1 MKCEENKMAHIKR
14 AREGFLLIEA
24 LIALVIVLIA
34 LAMVYMAPS
43 WMYKT
48 AAYSE
53 FEAALFDV
61 GFSYAEEIISIKK
74 TDLKLSGNASNT
86 TIPFTDSSGNTIQFK
101 CSFET
106 TPTTIAG
113 ATTPVDFATFTIA
126 PSNQTTR
133 IATLTFTAILKGD

>member
-1 MKCEENKMAHIKR
+1 MAHIKR

-61 GFSYAEEIISIKK
+61 GFSYAEEILSIEKD
-74 TDLKLSGNASNT
+74 DLDSSASNT

-101 CSFET
+101 CSFVT
-106 TPTTIAG
+106 ATRTIAD
-113 ATTPVDFATFTIA
+113 AVVDFATFTIA
-126 PSNQTTR
+126 PINQTTR

>member
-1 MKCEENKMAHIKR
+1 MAHIKR

-61 GFSYAEEIISIKK
+61 GFSYAEEILSIEKG
-74 TDLKLSGNASNT
+74 DLGLVSNSSNT

-101 CSFET
+101 CSFVT
-106 TPTTIAG
+106 ATRTIAD
-113 ATTPVDFATFTIA
+113 AAQVDFATFTIA
-126 PSNQTTR
+126 PINQTTR
-133 IATLTFTAILKGD
+133 IATLTFTAILKPNLP

>member
-1 MKCEENKMAHIKR
+1 MAHIKR

-61 GFSYAEEIISIKK
+61 GFSYAEEILSIEKG
-74 TDLKLSGNASNT
+74 DLGLVSNSSNT

-101 CSFET
+101 CAFVT
-106 TPTTIAG
+106 APRTIANA
-113 ATTPVDFATFTIA
+113 ATQVDFATFTIA
-126 PSNQTTR
+126 PINQTTR
-133 IATLTFTAILKGD
+133 IATLTFTAILKPNLP

>member
-1 MKCEENKMAHIKR
+1 MAHIKR
-14 AREGFLLIEA
+14 AREGILLIEA

-61 GFSYAEEIISIKK
+61 GFSYAEEILSIEKD
-74 TDLKLSGNASNT
+74 DLDSSASNT

-101 CSFET
+101 CAFVT
-106 TPTTIAG
+106 APRTIANA
-113 ATTPVDFATFTIA
+113 ATQVDFATFTIA
-126 PSNQTTR
+126 PINQTTR
-133 IATLTFTAILKGD
+133 IATLTFTAILKPNLP

>member
-1 MKCEENKMAHIKR
+1 MTQTDRTH
-14 AREGFLLIEA
+14 EGFLLIEA

-48 AAYSE
+48 AAYAE

-61 GFSYAEEIISIKK
+61 GFSYAEEKLTIKK
-74 TDLKLSGNASNT
+74 GDLGLVSNASNT

-101 CSFET
+101 CAFVTASKE
-106 TPTTIAG
+106 IAG
-113 ATTPVDFATFTIA
+113 ATVDFATFTIS
-126 PSNQTTR
+126 PISQTTR
-133 IATLTFTAILKGD
+133 IATLTFTAILKPNLP

>member
-1 MKCEENKMAHIKR
+1 MAHIKR

-48 AAYSE
+48 AAYAE
-53 FEAALFDV
+53 FEAALFDI
-61 GFSYAEEIISIKK
+61 GFSYSEEILSIEKGN
-74 TDLKLSGNASNT
+74 LGLVSNASNT

-101 CSFET
+101 CSFVT
-106 TPTTIAG
+106 ATRTIAD
-113 ATTPVDFATFTIA
+113 AEVDFATFTIA
-126 PSNQTTR
+126 PINQTTR
-133 IATLTFTAILKGD
+133 IATLTFTAILKP